1 MTIYS
6 RPSIEKNCLILI
18 KVTVTDQLKII
29 HNKIKAN
36 QAQSDLDKL
45 AAKTSALP
53 SGELRKYEY
62 LTGEDIGYQ
71 PSVLKEKKFDY
82 SLFGKTFTKGLDKE
96 GKEGGL
102 LKRLKNIENAQKILD
117 KSEYDEDEDENKKTE
132 RDIYQGSI
140 EGMKGLKLPVET
152 EIKDEESQMYLKNN
166 LNQIKNFFSIFMN
179 ININIKGFSIILLMK
194 KKRVLTTKHFHLKLK
209 VLTFLMSMVL
219 CMSS

>member
-1 MTIYS
+1 M
-6 RPSIEKNCLILI
+6 ILI

-29 HNKIKAN
+29 HHKIKSN

-45 AAKTSALP
+45 AAETSALP
-53 SGELRKYEY
+53 SDELRKYEY

-96 GKEGGL
+96 DKEGGL

-166 LNQIKNFFSIFMN
+166 LNQINFFFFDIYEYKHKYQRFFDHIADEEKKSIDYKTLSFKVKG
-179 ININIKGFSIILLMK
+179 INFFNEYGTLYE
-194 KKRVLTTKHFHLKLK
+194 
-209 VLTFLMSMVL
+209 
-219 CMSS
+219 